1 MSKECWEILV
11 ENAVPTL
18 CSALVGIVTAMF
30 TIWITKKHK
39 HKGKI
44 LIDAKIP
51 NRPDISKRTWG
62 FQENRGIQIFLVP
75 LWLTISNSSGVSR
88 VLRRV
93 DLNAYSNG
101 EKIAIFS
108 QINGGETK
116 RNGTVERQ
124 EFGNSGSYTFVAPA
138 NGSYFCKLFFGLNEN
153 KIQNDEKN
161 VYSTCLTAPFHFE

>member
-30 TIWITKKHK
+30 TIWITEKHK

-93 DLNAYSNG
+93 DLTL
-101 EKIAIFS
+101 I
-108 QINGGETK
+108 
-116 RNGTVERQ
+116 R
-124 EFGNSGSYTFVAPA
+124 
-138 NGSYFCKLFFGLNEN
+138 
-153 KIQNDEKN
+153 
-161 VYSTCLTAPFHFE
+161 TAKK